1 MPSDYRLS
9 QMVEILNLCLHRAE
23 VFSRD
28 VPNKSLIERT
38 EIEEKDGSRWAI
50 LAAGLSDEVAE
61 RYFKPGSERVGHA
74 TIPLRVSG
82 GGHAEI
88 LMQMRPI
95 EWPNPC
101 PGLTRFV
108 AHYAPGEKIPFV
120 EIAKGR
126 ISLDF
131 DIPDGKFGL
140 FNLRWEVDAREAG
153 KPPLEDWLRSWWRTL
168 EYNPRIRRRTCTST
182 PVPKHLPSSGPGDW
196 RTRGRTTSGWPS
208 AIPTRLLSS
217 SQLQPGC
224 EGIWRSG
231 DNRCDLNLMRDCS
244 RIAEHLRLAVELAA
258 LHHELDLA
266 QGLDVAGRVAL
277 DGGEVGQQ
285 PGLTAP
291 RRLSNAMVLA
301 ATQVGRAGPPPASC
315 RIRPGARARGRR
327 RRGRRRPCRCRWRS

>member
-101 PGLTRFV
+101 PGSTRFV

-168 EYNPRIRRRTCTST
+168 EYNPA
-182 PVPKHLPSSGPGDW
+182 HPSSHLHLNSRPKASAVERSRGLEDPGEND
-196 RTRGRTTSGWPS
+196 
-208 AIPTRLLSS
+208 
-217 SQLQPGC
+217 
-224 EGIWRSG
+224 
-231 DNRCDLNLMRDCS
+231 
-244 RIAEHLRLAVELAA
+244 LRLAIGDPNPLAF
-258 LHHELDLA
+258 LLS
-266 QGLDVAGRVAL
+266 VAAWVRRNL
-277 DGGEVGQQ
+277 EV
-285 PGLTAP
+285 
-291 RRLSNAMVLA
+291 R
-301 ATQVGRAGPPPASC
+301 
-315 RIRPGARARGRR
+315 
-327 RRGRRRPCRCRWRS
+327 